1 MIKDLLKKNRDSA
14 APEIERLGF
23 LDGKKVLDNLKT
35 LSKTALSDGLD
46 DILNISLSSPS
57 PDDCLTNLERVS
69 AAAGETG
76 LKKILKAKEGL
87 KRLVF
92 LCGSSP
98 YLSNILSLNPDL
110 FEELFLKNGLDV
122 KKDLPVFKEELLKLT
137 EGAEGAEGFPGMA
150 KVLRQYRNRE
160 YLRIG
165 GRDLLGLAPMEE
177 VTAELS
183 DLAEACLDCGVEF
196 CLKEQEKIFGTPV
209 YTEEDGREKTAEFC
223 VIGLGKLGG
232 RELNFLSDIDI
243 VYIYSSDKGEASGTP
258 GKESS
263 KISLHAFFVK
273 VSEKLTKLISQ
284 PTENGFVFRVDLD
297 LRPEGR
303 GGDLANSLRSAEIY
317 YESWGQMWERCALI
331 KARAVGGSKGLGEMF
346 LKMIG
351 PFVFRRYLDFTAKE

>member
-23 LDGKKVLDNLKT
+23 LDGKKVLDNLK
-35 LSKTALSDGLD
+35 
-46 DILNISLSSPS
+46 ISLSPPS

-69 AAAGETG
+69 AAAGEAG

-137 EGAEGAEGFPGMA
+137 EGAEGFPGMA

-165 GRDLLGLAPMEE
+165 GRDLLGLAP
-177 VTAELS
+177 
-183 DLAEACLDCGVEF
+183 
-196 CLKEQEKIFGTPV
+196 
-209 YTEEDGREKTAEFC
+209 
-223 VIGLGKLGG
+223 
-232 RELNFLSDIDI
+232 
-243 VYIYSSDKGEASGTP
+243 
-258 GKESS
+258 
-263 KISLHAFFVK
+263 
-273 VSEKLTKLISQ
+273 
-284 PTENGFVFRVDLD
+284 
-297 LRPEGR
+297 
-303 GGDLANSLRSAEIY
+303 
-317 YESWGQMWERCALI
+317 
-331 KARAVGGSKGLGEMF
+331 
-346 LKMIG
+346 
-351 PFVFRRYLDFTAKE
+351 

>member
-23 LDGKKVLDNLKT
+23 SDAKRALDNLNI
-35 LSKTALSDGLD
+35 LSKTALSEAID
-46 DILNISLSSPS
+46 DILSFALTSPS

-69 AAAGETG
+69 AAAGEAG

-196 CLKEQEKIFGTPV
+196 C
-209 YTEEDGREKTAEFC
+209 

-243 VYIYSSDKGEASGTP
+243 IYIYSSDKGETTGTG
-258 GKESS
+258 GKEST

-273 VSEKLTKLISQ
+273 LAERLTK
-284 PTENGFVFRVDLD
+284 
-297 LRPEGR
+297 
-303 GGDLANSLRSAEIY
+303 
-317 YESWGQMWERCALI
+317 
-331 KARAVGGSKGLGEMF
+331 KAWSDINRKN
-346 LKMIG
+346 
-351 PFVFRRYLDFTAKE
+351 TH

>member
-57 PDDCLTNLERVS
+57 
-69 AAAGETG
+69 
-76 LKKILKAKEGL
+76 
-87 KRLVF
+87 
-92 LCGSSP
+92 
-98 YLSNILSLNPDL
+98 LSNILSLNPDL

-165 GRDLLGLAPMEE
+165 GRDLLGLASMEE

-183 DLAEACLDCGVEF
+183 DLAQACLDCGVEF

-209 YTEEDGREKTAEFC
+209 YIEEDGREKTAEFC

-243 VYIYSSDKGEASGTP
+243 IYIYSSDKGETTGKNN
-258 GKESS
+258 KEST

-273 VSEKLTKLISQ
+273 LAERLTKLISAV
-284 PTENGFVFRVDLD
+284 TEDGIAFRVDLD

-303 GGDLANSLRSAEIY
+303 SGDLANSLRSAEIY